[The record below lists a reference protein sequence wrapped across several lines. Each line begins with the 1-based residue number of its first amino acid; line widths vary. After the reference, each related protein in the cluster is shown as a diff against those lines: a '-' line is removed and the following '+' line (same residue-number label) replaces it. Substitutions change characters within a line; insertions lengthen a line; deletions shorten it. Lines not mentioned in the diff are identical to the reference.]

1 MRRIG
6 RDKVA
11 IVGHE
16 VIAGHLHALADT
28 SYKAFNAA
36 LIPNVSPETMLGI
49 RVPQLRSYAKEL
61 LRSDMDGGT
70 HVVEDFLEALP
81 HTLFEENMLHAMLLN
96 LTVHSADE
104 AFRMLDRF
112 LPHVDN
118 WAVCDALNVR
128 TFHSSKADSH
138 AILRKINAWTGSG
151 DTYTIR
157 YAVDLLMKDFLDD
170 PRFDPEQLKLVAGI
184 RSDDYYVNMVRAWY
198 VATALAKQWDATI
211 VMLFPDAPG
220 ELRLDDWTHNKSIQ
234 KACESRR
241 ITAERKSY
249 LRTLKRNSHRE

>member
-1 MRRIG
+1 
-6 RDKVA
+6 
-11 IVGHE
+11 
-16 VIAGHLHALADT
+16 
-28 SYKAFNAA
+28 
-36 LIPNVSPETMLGI
+36 
-49 RVPQLRSYAKEL
+49 
-61 LRSDMDGGT
+61 
-70 HVVEDFLEALP
+70 
-81 HTLFEENMLHAMLLN
+81 
-96 LTVHSADE
+96 
-104 AFRMLDRF
+104 MLDRF

-128 TFHSSKADSH
+128 AFHSSKADSH
-138 AILRKINAWTGSG
+138 AVLRKINAWTGSG

-170 PRFDPEQLKLVAGI
+170 PRFDPEQLELVAGI
-184 RSDDYYVNMVRAWY
+184 QSDDYYVNMVRAWY